1 MGVILFIWRGRGY
14 RMKHRM
20 CYVLHVFLM
29 MCAVFLLKVPEAF
42 SIEYRY
48 DELSRLVEVR
58 YDNGASVTYEYDAAG
73 NIVHV
78 EKTPARFEPEPG
90 PPSDGGSGGGGGG
103 MPGPGDPPEDS
114 MLIVP
119 ERVDLG
125 ASDIW
130 TRFEIRNGTGYGK
143 LLWSIGEVNY
153 NQADG
158 WICAIGPKTGTTT
171 GSSTVTLSVDRS
183 GLSAGIYTADI
194 PVTSNAG
201 SGRVAVLIEVMEG
214 ENQAPPSPEQE
225 CEQDRDCDDGVFC
238 NGKELCSDGLCTDGE
253 PPCGDDQVCMEE
265 EQVCWGIETLTAMS
279 LKSSYGRPIVR
290 TRRCPWLVMKCSQE
304 DHVNSESSMELSGPA
319 ENASGVVIDESRKPL
334 KALGF
339 ILLPLCI
346 TKNAAPGQWELRIE
360 TQVAETRDPN
370 IEIIRHRF
378 EIK

>member
-1 MGVILFIWRGRGY
+1 
-14 RMKHRM
+14 MKHRM

-29 MCAVFLLKVPEAF
+29 MCAVFLLTVPEAF

-73 NIVHV
+73 NIVNV

-103 MPGPGDPPEDS
+103 TQGPGDPPEDS
-114 MLIVP
+114 MLIIP

-130 TRFEIRNGTGYGK
+130 TRFEIRNGTGFGK
-143 LLWSIGEVNY
+143 LRWSIGEVIY
-153 NQADG
+153 NGANG
-158 WICAIGPKTGTTT
+158 WISAIGPKTGTTT

-183 GLSAGIYTADI
+183 GLSAGFYTADI

-201 SGRVAVLIEVMEG
+201 SGRVAVLMEVREG
-214 ENQAPPSPEQE
+214 DDQAPPAPEAE
-225 CEQDRDCDDGVFC
+225 CEKNSDCDDGIFC
-238 NGKELCSDGLCTDGE
+238 NGAEQCSDRVCMAGE
-253 PPCGDDQVCMEE
+253 PPCGDYQVCMEE
-265 EQVCWGIETLTAMS
+265 EQVCWDIETLTAMS

-290 TRRCPWLVMKCSQE
+290 SQRCPWLIMKCSEE
-304 DHVNSESSMELSGPA
+304 DHMTTESSMQLSGPA
-319 ENASGVVIDESRKPL
+319 ESASGVVIDDRRTAFT
-334 KALGF
+334 ALGF
-339 ILLPLCI
+339 IMVPMCI
-346 TKNAAPGQWELRIE
+346 GKDATAGQWKLRIQ
-360 TQVAETRDPN
+360 TQVADSDTPHVEVID
-370 IEIIRHRF
+370 HMF